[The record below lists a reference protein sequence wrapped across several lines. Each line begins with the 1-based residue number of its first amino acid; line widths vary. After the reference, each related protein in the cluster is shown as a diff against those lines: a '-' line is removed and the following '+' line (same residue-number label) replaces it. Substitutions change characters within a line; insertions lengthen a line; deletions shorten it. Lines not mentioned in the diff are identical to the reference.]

1 MRKVSRSMLA
11 AIAALQSGGHSRRKP
26 DYIREVALISGPYEY
41 SHHEIVKLGFG
52 IQSMVIKGP
61 TQANLDSTA
70 FVLYSVEDA
79 ALYEPKVRF
88 SMGDFATVS
97 YGLGGSAV
105 LYDPLVNLNFQD
117 SVNVSFGV
125 SNAILAEVI
134 INKDVGE
141 TVFVSYSVGDFL
153 LGE

>member
-1 MRKVSRSMLA
+1 MLA
-11 AIAALQSGGHSRRKP
+11 TVAALQSGAHTRRKP

-41 SHHEIVKLGFG
+41 AHHEIVKLGFG
-52 IQSMVIKGP
+52 VQSMVIKGP
-61 TQANLDSTA
+61 TQANLDSKA

-88 SMGDFATVS
+88 SMGDFTTMS
-97 YGLGGSAV
+97 YGLGGSA
-105 LYDPLVNLNFQD
+105 LLRETTVNFNVQN

-134 INKDVGE
+134 INKYAVE
-141 TVFVSYSVGDFL
+141 TVLVSYSVGDFL